1 MTFELIARPRRTL
14 APGVVHVPDWL
25 DLDAQRHLADA
36 CREWA
41 ADGPGARRARLP
53 GGSQMSVAAV
63 CLGWHWSPYRYSR
76 TRDDQDGSPV
86 LPLPGWLRGLGRA
99 ALRDAYEDPHLTY
112 DPDVAL
118 VNLYEGDAR
127 MGQHQDREEQAPDPV
142 VSLSLGAACVFRVGN
157 TENRG
162 RPWTDLELCSGDL
175 VVFGRENRLAYH
187 GVPRL
192 LPDRDVPD
200 LGLPPG
206 MRINVTLRVTD
217 LAD

>member
-1 MTFELIARPRRTL
+1 
-14 APGVVHVPDWL
+14 
-25 DLDAQRHLADA
+25 
-36 CREWA
+36 
-41 ADGPGARRARLP
+41 
-53 GGSQMSVAAV
+53 MSVAAV

-86 LPLPGWLRGLGRA
+86 LPLPAWLRDLGRA
-99 ALRDAYEDPHLTY
+99 ALRDAYDDEHLTY
-112 DPDVAL
+112 EPDVAL

-142 VSLSLGAACVFRVGN
+142 VSLSLGAACVFRIGN

-162 RPWTDLELCSGDL
+162 RPWTDVELCSGDL
-175 VVFGRENRLAYH
+175 VVFGRENRLAFH